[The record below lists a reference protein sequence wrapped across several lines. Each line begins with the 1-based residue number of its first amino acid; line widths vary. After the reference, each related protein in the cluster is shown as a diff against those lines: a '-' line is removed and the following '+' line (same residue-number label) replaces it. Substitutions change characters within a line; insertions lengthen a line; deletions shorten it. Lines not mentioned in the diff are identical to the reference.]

1 MKKLIF
7 LFSFLISFTMFAQ
20 GSLRIYNL
28 NVKRGY
34 ESNVVETFS
43 DFAGGEKW
51 KSGGVMLQSVGFKNG
66 VTHRI
71 VVWGDPENW
80 GTERERSD
88 EEWDLY
94 RERMNNFTYPNPSDS
109 AMGSLLGFTEGDW
122 TKNLSARVYD
132 VKVHDPEKFKKAWD
146 KNVKEAKKI
155 LGDRRIGLVSY
166 EAGGTPGATHG
177 LVIYGKNLNDVQ
189 VTLRKIQKTKAFQ
202 EYISTR
208 GKVEYIQT
216 YTTNTVKRFQ

>member
-1 MKKLIF
+1 MKNLTLVFSLF
-7 LFSFLISFTMFAQ
+7 LAFNVSAQYSFRA
-20 GSLRIYNL
+20 YNL
-28 NVKRGY
+28 NVKRGQ
-34 ESNVVETFS
+34 EEAVVKAFTEFS
-43 DFAGGEKW
+43 EGEKW
-51 KSGGVMLQSVGFKNG
+51 KSGGVMLQSVGFKND

-71 VVWGDPENW
+71 LVWGDPENW
-80 GTERERSD
+80 GTERDRSD

-94 RERMNNFTYPNPSDS
+94 RERMNNFTYPNPGDS

-189 VTLRKIQKTKAFQ
+189 VTLRKIQKTSKAFC
-202 EYISTR
+202 I
-208 GKVEYIQT
+208 
-216 YTTNTVKRFQ
+216 